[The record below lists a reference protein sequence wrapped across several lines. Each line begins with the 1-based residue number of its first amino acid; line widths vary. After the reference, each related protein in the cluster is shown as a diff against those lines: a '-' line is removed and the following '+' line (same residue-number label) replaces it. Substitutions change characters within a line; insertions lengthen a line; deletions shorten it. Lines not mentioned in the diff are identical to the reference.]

1 MKNKN
6 DKPICRKEL
15 PNSDSRDFGSDPT
28 KFDLEKNSPLEFEKS
43 FLSFCKTNR
52 VSKKILSYKHCGKYK
67 PGSFMF
73 SKILLSV
80 LIVLQ
85 FGCNTTAAIVY
96 SFESKKK
103 DIFRI
108 PAYHLV

>member
-15 PNSDSRDFGSDPT
+15 QNLRFDSRDFGSDPT

-52 VSKKILSYKHCGKYK
+52 VPKKILSLQTLR
-67 PGSFMF
+67 
-73 SKILLSV
+73 KIQAGFFYV
-80 LIVLQ
+80 
-85 FGCNTTAAIVY
+85 F
-96 SFESKKK
+96 
-103 DIFRI
+103 
-108 PAYHLV
+108 